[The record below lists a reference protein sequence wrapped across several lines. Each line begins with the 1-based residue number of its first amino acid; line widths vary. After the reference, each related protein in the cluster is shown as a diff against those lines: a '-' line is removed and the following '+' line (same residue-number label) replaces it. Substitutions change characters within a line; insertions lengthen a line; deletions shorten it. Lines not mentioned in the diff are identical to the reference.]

1 MKNAENIKNTLQY
14 RQWCYNNVNDNIM
27 RKPRRIKCV
36 ACNIKEIAKLAGVS
50 HMTVSRVLNE
60 PGRVKPETR
69 ERVMRIIKEHN
80 YVPSTSARALISGRN
95 YTIGLLVMYDLSQFP
110 ADFLAS
116 ILQGISV
123 ALNER
128 RYRTTL
134 FFDQID
140 GRKNLVPAELLI
152 SGALDGLLIISLEEE
167 QEVIR
172 KIDSLKLSTVVIN
185 QRINSR
191 EEISYVAANDFEG
204 GYQAVSHLIGLGHRQ
219 IVLLGGTPKFYTS
232 IKRKEGYKR
241 AFEDAGIALDQDL
254 MLNGNFSKD
263 DGYREM
269 KRLLCKRQDITAVFA
284 ANDVMALGAY
294 QAIRERGL
302 RIPEDISVVGY
313 DNQEFCDLVDPPLTT
328 ISKHRRAMGRK
339 AAEIILDVIDNKSRS
354 QRIVMPTDL
363 IVRESTAKIKQKA
376 K

>member
-1 MKNAENIKNTLQY
+1 MA
-14 RQWCYNNVNDNIM
+14 YNM
-27 RKPRRIKCV
+27 
-36 ACNIKEIAKLAGVS
+36 KEIAKLAGVS

-60 PGRVKPETR
+60 PERVKPETR
-69 ERVMRIIKEHN
+69 ERVLQIIKEHD

-128 RYRTTL
+128 GYRTTL

-140 GRKNLVPAELLI
+140 GKKNLVPASLLTA
-152 SGALDGLLIISLEEE
+152 GALDGILIISLEEE
-167 QEVIR
+167 NEVIQ
-172 KIDSLKLSTVVIN
+172 KIDSLKLFTVVIN
-185 QRINSR
+185 QRIDSR
-191 EEISYVAANDFEG
+191 EDISYVAANDFEG
-204 GYQAVSHLIGLGHRQ
+204 GYQAVSHLTALGHRK

-232 IKRKEGYKR
+232 IKRKEGYIK
-241 AFEDAGIALDQDL
+241 ALEDAGIEIDQEL
-254 MLNGNFSKD
+254 ILNGNFSKD
-263 DGYREM
+263 DGYQEM
-269 KRLLCKRQDITAVFA
+269 KKLLSRRHDITAVFA

-294 QAIRERGL
+294 QAIREKGL

-339 AAEIILDVIDNKSRS
+339 AADIILDVIDRKSPP
-354 QRIVMPTDL
+354 QHVVLPADL
-363 IVRESTAKIKQKA
+363 IVRKSTVKIKQETK
-376 K
+376 